1 LKSINSKQR
10 EILGILLFSVAV
22 FSLICLYVEPTS
34 WVGWFGDGIRSW
46 MQKAFGKISFLFSFI
61 LLVVSVSLFKGSLLP
76 LKLRKVLGCLLLLS
90 CFAALFHMISVYHGQ
105 GYHLPPSMAEELQ
118 YADGV
123 GAGKVGAFFMV
134 LFLSAFGIPG
144 SYIMLAGLT
153 LVAVILIFNVS
164 FISLLN
170 KLIGFIQ
177 RLIREGFSAVIHL
190 FSGIKHRMQVTK
202 EKRALARLDAS
213 TPTVKANSS
222 TSDPQTRR
230 TARAKKRKDNKNKS
244 SVDVSLDAEP
254 AEEEVTV
261 VLNADQSDQSGQP
274 EQQPEQSEED
284 PEFMPAIAEQK
295 SYRLPPI
302 YLLKKG
308 APTAKKSGNETKQQL
323 LEDTFASFGIEAKV
337 VNICQ
342 GPVVTRYELQP
353 GPGIKV
359 SRITSLADD
368 IALALAATD
377 VRIEAPVPGKSV
389 VGIEVPN
396 DETQP
401 VLLREVIEHP
411 SFSSNQSKVA
421 LALGKDIAG
430 NPVVGD
436 LRKWLHLLIAGATGS
451 GKSVC
456 LNTIIVSLLYRATPD
471 EVKLILVDPKRVEL
485 SNYDGIPHLISP
497 VITDPKKA
505 AAALRWAVA
514 EMERRYKIFADNQVR
529 NIEGYYQLLES
540 SRDEN
545 DSEAQLEF
553 LPYIVIIVDELADL
567 MMVAAADVEEAIC
580 RLAQM
585 ARAAGMYLIIATQR
599 PSVDVI
605 TGLIKANVPS
615 RISFA
620 VSSQV
625 DSRTILD
632 MSGAERLIGK
642 GDMLYYPLGAVK
654 PVRAQGAFISDK
666 EVEAVVKFW
675 KKQGDP
681 EYRDDVVEDKPNEFS
696 AAEDTDE
703 LLEDAI
709 RLVVETG
716 QASISMLQRRFRI
729 GYSRAAR
736 LIDMMELRSIVGPHQ
751 GSKPREVLVD
761 RDSLDL

>member
-1 LKSINSKQR
+1 MKPINSRRR
-10 EILGILLFSVAV
+10 EIFGILLFSFAV
-22 FSLICLYVEPTS
+22 FSLISLYVEPTS
-34 WVGWFGDGIRSW
+34 WVGWFGEGLRSLL
-46 MQKAFGKISFLFSFI
+46 QKLFGEVSFLFSFI
-61 LLVVSVSLFKGSLLP
+61 VLVIAVKLFRGTLLP
-76 LKLRKVLGCLLLLS
+76 IKIRKVIGWLLLLS
-90 CFAALFHMISVYHGQ
+90 CLTALLHLTAVYQ
-105 GYHLPPSMAEELQ
+105 GRGYQLPPSMAEELK

-123 GAGKVGAFFMV
+123 GAGQAGAVFMV

-144 SYIMLAGLT
+144 TYIMLGGLSLIGII
-153 LVAVILIFNVS
+153 LVFNIS
-164 FISLLN
+164 FISLFSAVFAFIS
-170 KLIGFIQ
+170 KLVND
-177 RLIREGFSAVIHL
+177 GFSAVVDL
-190 FSGIKHRMQVTK
+190 FNTLKHKLQVAK
-202 EKRALARLDAS
+202 EKRALARLEALANAPAEPQSEAS
-213 TPTVKANSS
+213 QPAPSSKPHSAN
-222 TSDPQTRR
+222 
-230 TARAKKRKDNKNKS
+230 AKKPRQAKKKRTKTAES
-244 SVDVSLDAEP
+244 ASETEEDVTAVLEP
-254 AEEEVTV
+254 ELPTASE
-261 VLNADQSDQSGQP
+261 SGA
-274 EQQPEQSEED
+274 EQSEDE
-284 PEFMPAIAEQK
+284 PEFMPAAAPQRA
-295 SYRLPPI
+295 YRLPPV
-302 YLLKKG
+302 YLLKKAARSTKRG
-308 APTAKKSGNETKQQL
+308 VSENKQQL
-323 LEDTFASFGIEAKV
+323 LEETFTSFGIDARV

-342 GPVVTRYELQP
+342 GPVVTRYELQI

-401 VLLREVIEHP
+401 VLLREVVEHP
-411 SFSSNQSKVA
+411 DFSNHQSKVA

-456 LNTIIVSLLYRATPD
+456 LNTIIISLLYRATPD
-471 EVKLILVDPKRVEL
+471 EVKLMLVDPKRVEL
-485 SNYDGIPHLISP
+485 SNYDGVPHLISP

-514 EMERRYKIFADNQVR
+514 EMERRYKLFADHQVR
-529 NIEGYYQLLES
+529 NIEAYYQLLASKADDSDPES
-540 SRDEN
+540 
-545 DSEAQLEF
+545 QLEF
-553 LPYIVIIVDELADL
+553 LPYIVVIIDELADL

-615 RISFA
+615 RIAFA

-632 MSGAERLIGK
+632 MGGAERLIGK
-642 GDMLYYPLGAVK
+642 GDMLYYPLGANK
-654 PVRAQGAFISDK
+654 PTRAQGAFISDK
-666 EVEAVVKFW
+666 EVEAVVEFW
-675 KKQGDP
+675 KKQGEP
-681 EYRDDVVEDKPNEFS
+681 EYREDVVDEKPTLFSPEEDH
-696 AAEDTDE
+696 DE

-736 LIDMMELRSIVGPHQ
+736 LIDMMEVRSIVGPHQ